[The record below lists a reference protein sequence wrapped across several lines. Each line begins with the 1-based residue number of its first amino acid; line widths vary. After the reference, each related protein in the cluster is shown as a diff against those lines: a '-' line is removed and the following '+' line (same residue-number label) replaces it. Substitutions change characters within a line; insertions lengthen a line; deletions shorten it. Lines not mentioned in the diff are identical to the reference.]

1 MQQND
6 KQPKFKVI
14 LPEGFSLER
23 HKQVISFTYLKMKK
37 KLNK

>member
-23 HKQVISFTYLKMKK
+23 PKQVITQRERSC
-37 KLNK
+37 